1 MKNIVFI
8 PAIDAGR
15 GRHHAYKFS
24 INSWKQ
30 WAEKNN
36 AEVLV
41 WDEALYDWEHEKF
54 KGPVAFGFTSD
65 KFGEIKWSYK
75 DQEKQWHQTGLV
87 KRNDIVVLT
96 KLSAADE
103 KEVIDE
109 MMVELEKANQ
119 LVKDRANALARKR
132 RAAT

>member
-1 MKNIVFI
+1 MKTVTLKLNELEVQ
-8 PAIDAGR
+8 ALRKATLE
-15 GRHHAYKFS
+15 
-24 INSWKQ
+24 WKKTMTDSYNYVVQ
-30 WAEKNN
+30 NPFNKWTGEKNQ
-36 AEVLV
+36 
-41 WDEALYDWEHEKF
+41 
-54 KGPVAFGFTSD
+54 
-65 KFGEIKWSYK
+65 
-75 DQEKQWHQTGLV
+75 DQEKQWHQTGIIKPKDL
-87 KRNDIVVLT
+87 VVLT

>member
-1 MKNIVFI
+1 MK
-8 PAIDAGR
+8 
-15 GRHHAYKFS
+15 
-24 INSWKQ
+24 W
-30 WAEKNN
+30 
-36 AEVLV
+36 
-41 WDEALYDWEHEKF
+41 HEKF
-54 KGPVAFGFTSD
+54 KGPVTFGFTSD

-132 RAAT
+132 RSAT